1 MSGEHA
7 RPSTLF
13 HFARVSEGC
22 PAHAARRRHPF
33 RRRLR
38 GRILAYRD
46 IEFLASETTGE
57 RGAGEGFL
65 LLVHVRKVVGE
76 IRYRRCAACARGVI
90 TGVDIDAV
98 FRSTGLDTR
107 ALSHLRARHPGI
119 AWQSTLTLRT
129 TRGLLR
135 RMRIPTSDV
144 GGDVGAPCR
153 TTGYAACGRSGR
165 RPGVREDVRVGG
177 RLDS

>member
-1 MSGEHA
+1 MSAEHA
-7 RPSTLF
+7 RPSRLF
-13 HFARVSEGC
+13 HFARGIEGC

-33 RRRLR
+33 TRRLR

-46 IEFLASETTGE
+46 IEFVASETRCD
-57 RGAGEGFL
+57 RGADEGFL
-65 LLVHVRKVVGE
+65 LLVHVGKVVGE

-90 TGVDIDAV
+90 TGVDIDPV

-119 AWQSTLTLRT
+119 AWRSTLTLRT

-135 RMRIPTSDV
+135 RMRIPTSDA
-144 GGDVGAPCR
+144 GADVGATCPHDP
-153 TTGYAACGRSGR
+153 AR
-165 RPGVREDVRVGG
+165 RARP
-177 RLDS
+177 